1 MGTPNFVRIPR
12 RTHICL
18 AVLLAV
24 GAAPSPGIAAVTDIS
39 NVPLTTATG
48 VKPNLM
54 YILDDSGSMMMDGIP
69 DYAAFGLG
77 GPAAAAS
84 SAFNFLYY
92 NPATTYR

>member
-54 YILDDSGSMMMDGIP
+54 YILDDSGSMMGDSIP
-69 DYAAFGLG
+69 DYAWSG
-77 GPAAAAS
+77 GPAAMTS
-84 SAFNFLYY
+84 SAWNFLYY
-92 NPATTYR
+92 NPATTYRP